1 MAIEVKVCGL
11 TDADAVAAAVAGGA
25 RYVGFVFYPPS
36 PRSLTP
42 ERAGELARSAPGRIT
57 KVGVF
62 VDPDDALL
70 DEVLHEVPLDY
81 LQLHGAET
89 PERVAAIRAR
99 TGRGVIKALKI
110 ADPGD
115 LTPVP
120 AYAEV
125 ADLLMFDARPPD
137 EPGRLPGGNGLAFDW
152 RLIAGLDPKRPV
164 MLSGGLDAGNV
175 ATAIALTGI
184 RAVDVSSGV
193 ERRRGEKDPDKIEA
207 FVKAARAA
215 FAAPDLGPAR
225 DPH

>member
-11 TDADAVAAAVAGGA
+11 TDADAVAAAAAGGA
-25 RYVGFVFYPPS
+25 RYLGFVFYPPS

-42 ERAGELARSAPGRIT
+42 ERAAELAGTAPEGIA

-62 VDPDDALL
+62 VDPEDSLL
-70 DEVLHEVPLDY
+70 EEVLDEVPLDY

-110 ADPGD
+110 ADAED

-125 ADLLMFDARPPD
+125 VDLLMFDAKPPR

-152 RLIAGLDPKRPV
+152 RLLHDLEVARPWL
-164 MLSGGLDAGNV
+164 LSGGLSAGNLEEAV
-175 ATAIALTGI
+175 RLCRA

-193 ERRRGEKDPDKIEA
+193 ERAPGEKDPQRIRRFLEL
-207 FVKAARAA
+207 AAALE
-215 FAAPDLGPAR
+215 PT
-225 DPH
+225 

>member
-11 TDADAVAAAVAGGA
+11 TDADAVATAAAGGA
-25 RYVGFVFYPPS
+25 CYLGFVFYPPS

-42 ERAGELARSAPGRIT
+42 GRAAELARSAPEGIA

-62 VDPDDALL
+62 VDPKDALL
-70 DEVLHEVPLDY
+70 DEVLHNVPLDY

-89 PERVAAIRAR
+89 PERVAAIRTR

-110 ADPGD
+110 ADAKD

-120 AYAEV
+120 AYAAV
-125 ADLLMFDARPPD
+125 VDLLMFDARPPN

-152 RLIAGLDPKRPV
+152 RLLHGVEVERPWL
-164 MLSGGLDAGNV
+164 LSGGLSAGNLEDAV
-175 ATAIALTGI
+175 RLCRA

-193 ERRRGEKDPDKIEA
+193 ERAPGKKDPQRIRRFLEL
-207 FVKAARAA
+207 ART
-215 FAAPDLGPAR
+215 LEPA
-225 DPH
+225 